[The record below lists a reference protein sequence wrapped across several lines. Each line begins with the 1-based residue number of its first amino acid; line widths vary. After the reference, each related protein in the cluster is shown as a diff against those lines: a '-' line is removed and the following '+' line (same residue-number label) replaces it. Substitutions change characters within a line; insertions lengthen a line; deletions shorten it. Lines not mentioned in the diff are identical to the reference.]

1 MTNLQNQRT
10 GGAEAA
16 STRRAEILAVAAEV
30 FREKGIVNATVRDIA
45 QRAGI
50 LSGSLYH
57 HFDSKEQ
64 MIEEILTSTGEP
76 LLERCRTIIE
86 SAVGPSEA
94 LRGCIAAAVGYLAA
108 APNEAAILRN
118 DARAIASMPRLAF
131 VQGRREV
138 MVDVWVRLV
147 RDGQRRG
154 VFRKEAD
161 PVIAVAA
168 MWDAILTSTQWIR
181 PDSKGSPKR
190 VAAQLGDF
198 FVYGLQTRK
207 S

>member
-1 MTNLQNQRT
+1 MTNLHNRRT
-10 GGAEAA
+10 GASATP

-86 SAVGPSEA
+86 STFAPSEA
-94 LRGCIAAAVGYLAA
+94 LRRCIAAAVEYLAA

-118 DARAIASMPRLAF
+118 DSRVIASMPRLAF
-131 VQGRREV
+131 VQSRREL
-138 MVDVWVRLV
+138 MGDVWIKLV
-147 RDGQRRG
+147 REGQRQK

-161 PVIAVAA
+161 PIIAVGA

-181 PDSKGSPKR
+181 PDTKGSPKR

-198 FVYGLQTRK
+198 FVYGLQAGK
-207 S
+207 P